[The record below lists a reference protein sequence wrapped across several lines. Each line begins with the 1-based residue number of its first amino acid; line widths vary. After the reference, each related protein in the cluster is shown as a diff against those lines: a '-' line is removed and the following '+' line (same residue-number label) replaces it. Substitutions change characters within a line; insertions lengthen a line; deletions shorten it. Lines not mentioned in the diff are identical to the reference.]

1 MTRRLRIASTAFGAM
16 LVPACAGFQPDPP
29 MIKPVNPPIP
39 TAAGYRPTPT
49 ASTSPTAPTPAV
61 VAAQPAKPR
70 TIEKFADGR
79 PDPAPAPV
87 FGREPLPAID
97 PSTHTDVAAVE
108 HRSPETTPG
117 PFDAPRINL
126 PMFAGGPST
135 PPPEPVP
142 DAEGVIRG
150 NWPVIK
156 GFSSDP
162 LIAPKSEPSV
172 IPPAPRDL
180 PPILIP
186 PSAPAERSSL
196 KTETIPAALVQ
207 PPTTPPAAPATLP
220 PGVIGSSVHQSY
232 ASPVGAVSVDT
243 PLAAELTMTD
253 PIPQSGESALLL
265 AVRACQQN
273 KPDEAVEYLK
283 SYDPATQQ
291 ILLALMPAL
300 VRFSEGKL
308 QQMKPE
314 EMDVLLEQLNRVP
327 NMLRSRASLQANNVR
342 LCREVH
348 NFAHVEPFPDR
359 HVFHPGDIVYLYMEL
374 ANFSPA
380 TDPQGGFIVTLV
392 SSLEL
397 RDITGAL
404 VWRADPKEIP
414 DHVSTPPQDYYRNF
428 RLCVPTVPPGVY
440 TLTVKTTDRPTG
452 REVRKTIEMRI
463 GAR

>member
-1 MTRRLRIASTAFGAM
+1 MTQRLRIASTAFGAM
-16 LVPACAGFQPDPP
+16 LVPACAGLQPDHPK
-29 MIKPVNPPIP
+29 IKTVHPPIP
-39 TAAGYRPTPT
+39 TAAGKRP
-49 ASTSPTAPTPAV
+49 APVV
-61 VAAQPAKPR
+61 VAAQPDKPR
-70 TIEKFADGR
+70 TTEKFADGR
-79 PDPAPAPV
+79 PDPAPV
-87 FGREPLPAID
+87 LIFGREPLLRCD
-97 PSTHTDVAAVE
+97 PSTLADLTAVE
-108 HRSPETTPG
+108 HRSPEPTLSPLD
-117 PFDAPRINL
+117 PPRINL
-126 PMFAGGPST
+126 PGLSGGLST

-142 DAEGVIRG
+142 DPDGVIRTPH
-150 NWPVIK
+150 WPVIK

-162 LIAPKSEPSV
+162 LLPPKSESSIIPPASRDLPSPIV
-172 IPPAPRDL
+172 IPP
-180 PPILIP
+180 
-186 PSAPAERSSL
+186 SVPAERSSL
-196 KTETIPAALVQ
+196 KPENIPAALVQ
-207 PPTTPPAAPATLP
+207 PPVTPPAAPATLP
-220 PGVIGSSVHQSY
+220 PGVIGSSVHQSN
-232 ASPVGAVSVDT
+232 ASPAGAVGVDS
-243 PLAAELTMTD
+243 PFPAELATTD
-253 PIPQSGESALLL
+253 AIPQSGESALLL
-265 AVRACQQN
+265 ALRACQHN
-273 KPDEAVEYLK
+273 KPDEAAEYLK

-291 ILLALMPAL
+291 VLLALMPAL
-300 VRFSEGKL
+300 VRFSEVKL

-314 EMDVLLEQLNRVP
+314 ELDVVLDQLNRVP

-380 TDPQGGFIVTLV
+380 SDPRGGFIVTLV

-414 DHVSTPPQDYYRNF
+414 DRVSTPPQDYYRNF

-452 REVRKTIEMRI
+452 REVHKTIEMRI

>member
-29 MIKPVNPPIP
+29 TIKPVNPPIP
-39 TAAGYRPTPT
+39 TAAGYKPTP
-49 ASTSPTAPTPAV
+49 PV
-61 VAAQPAKPR
+61 VAATPAKPR
-70 TIEKFADGR
+70 TMEKFADGR
-79 PDPAPAPV
+79 PDPAPAPMFV
-87 FGREPLPAID
+87 REPLPAID
-97 PSTHTDVAAVE
+97 PLKQADVAAVE
-108 HRSPETTPG
+108 HRSPDPM
-117 PFDAPRINL
+117 PSPLDPPRINL
-126 PMFAGGPST
+126 PGFSSGPST

-142 DAEGVIRG
+142 DAEGVIRT

-162 LIAPKSEPSV
+162 LISPKSESS
-172 IPPAPRDL
+172 IFPPAPRDL
-180 PPILIP
+180 PPPIVIP

-196 KTETIPAALVQ
+196 KPETIPAALVQ
-207 PPTTPPAAPATLP
+207 PPATPPAAPAALP
-220 PGVIGSSVHQSY
+220 PGVIGSSVHQTN
-232 ASPVGAVSVDT
+232 ASPAGAVSVDT

-253 PIPQSGESALLL
+253 AIPQSGGSALLL

-283 SYDPATQQ
+283 SYDSATQQ
-291 ILLALMPAL
+291 VLLALIPAL

-314 EMDVLLEQLNRVP
+314 ELDVVLEQLNRVP
-327 NMLRSRASLQANNVR
+327 TMLRSRASLQANNVR

-374 ANFSPA
+374 SNFSPA
-380 TDPQGGFIVTLV
+380 ADPQGGFIVTLV

-428 RLCVPTVPPGVY
+428 RLCVPSVPPGVY

-452 REVRKTIEMRI
+452 REVHKSIEMRI

>member
-16 LVPACAGFQPDPP
+16 LVPACAGLQPDLPT
-29 MIKPVNPPIP
+29 IKPVNPPIP
-39 TAAGYRPTPT
+39 TAAGYRSTPAAPPTV
-49 ASTSPTAPTPAV
+49 AAPT
-61 VAAQPAKPR
+61 AKPR
-70 TIEKFADGR
+70 TMEKFADGR
-79 PDPAPAPV
+79 PDPPPAPD
-87 FGREPLPAID
+87 FARQPLLACD
-97 PSTHTDVAAVE
+97 PSMHTDVTAVE
-108 HRSPETTPG
+108 HRFPETTPG
-117 PFDAPRINL
+117 PVDAPRINL
-126 PMFAGGPST
+126 PMFAGGPS
-135 PPPEPVP
+135 PAPEPVP
-142 DAEGVIRG
+142 DAEGVIRSP
-150 NWPVIK
+150 WPVIK

-162 LIAPKSEPSV
+162 LIAPKSESSI
-172 IPPAPRDL
+172 IPPPPRDL

-186 PSAPAERSSL
+186 PSTPTDRSSL
-196 KTETIPAALVQ
+196 KPETIPAALVQ
-207 PPTTPPAAPATLP
+207 PPVNPPAAPATLP
-220 PGVIGSSVHQSY
+220 PGVIGSSIHQSN
-232 ASPVGAVSVDT
+232 ASPAGAVGIET
-243 PLAAELTMTD
+243 ALPAELTMTD
-253 PIPQSGESALLL
+253 TIPQSGESALLL

-380 TDPQGGFIVTLV
+380 ADPRGGFIVTLV

>member
-39 TAAGYRPTPT
+39 TAAGYRPTPPT
-49 ASTSPTAPTPAV
+49 PTA
-61 VAAQPAKPR
+61 VAAQPPKPR
-70 TIEKFADGR
+70 IMERFADGR

-87 FGREPLPAID
+87 FVREPLPAID
-97 PSTHTDVAAVE
+97 PSRHTEVTAIE

-117 PFDAPRINL
+117 PLDPPRINL
-126 PMFAGGPST
+126 PVFSGGLST

-142 DAEGVIRG
+142 DLDGVIRTPH
-150 NWPVIK
+150 WPVIK

-162 LIAPKSEPSV
+162 LIMPKSVPNIVAPPPGELPSV
-172 IPPAPRDL
+172 
-180 PPILIP
+180 LIP

-196 KTETIPAALVQ
+196 KPENIPAALVQ
-207 PPTTPPAAPATLP
+207 PPVTAPAAPATLP
-220 PGVIGSSVHQSY
+220 PGVIGSSVHQSN
-232 ASPVGAVSVDT
+232 ASPAGAVGVDS
-243 PLAAELTMTD
+243 PLPAELTMTD
-253 PIPQSGESALLL
+253 QIPQSGESALLL

-359 HVFHPGDIVYLYMEL
+359 HVF
-374 ANFSPA
+374 
-380 TDPQGGFIVTLV
+380 
-392 SSLEL
+392 
-397 RDITGAL
+397 
-404 VWRADPKEIP
+404 
-414 DHVSTPPQDYYRNF
+414 
-428 RLCVPTVPPGVY
+428 
-440 TLTVKTTDRPTG
+440 
-452 REVRKTIEMRI
+452 
-463 GAR
+463 